1 MHGRGLNAYFNS
13 GMPSAEYPCEVLAQ
27 DEGGEYQ
34 LPYPCE
40 WRDGAW
46 YGVGKT
52 KPLVI
57 KVIGWRFKLPTRR
70 SAAKE
75 QIGRG

>member
-1 MHGRGLNAYFNS
+1 MPARSLNAYFNS
-13 GMPSAEYPCEVLAQ
+13 GLPPAEYPCEVLAR
-27 DEGGEYQ
+27 DEDGEYQ
-34 LPYPCE
+34 LPYACA

-57 KVIGWRFKLPTRR
+57 KVVGWRFKLPTHR
-70 SAAKE
+70 SSATE
-75 QIGRG
+75 